1 MVHSSTHLALCWHLE
16 QLLEDWGKKPGVDE
30 DDGSGGGGHGG
41 GWLEGKRGRRQ
52 RFREQGGPSRE
63 ALQRSHIVSILRQIP
78 ELRFES
84 HVVSSCGRAELEV
97 ASVVHDGCNGA
108 VGDGKGGCEEGVS
121 EEQLPGDVMWP
132 LSAVSELGVDEI
144 FRVDWDAIPAGADP
158 LRGFGY
164 KTPAPMKRR
173 SSQGHGGG
181 HDDDGNGEGEEGR
194 LARGARKRSQV
205 ESIATA
211 LKFLK
216 LPTGSVVVDFGC
228 GSGAL
233 SLPLACVFKEFTFVC
248 VDYKQESLRLLDLR
262 AQAAKLVNITTWQGR
277 IEDYI
282 GPFDACVALHA
293 CGHATDLALMQ
304 ALRWRAGYVAS
315 PCCVGKLQFA
325 VGSPSFTGTI
335 YDDNYTPEN
344 LRTARATK
352 DGYVFP
358 NLSNSGNIS
367 VHEQNGTHCSS
378 TSVASRDSYQSEI
391 ENHEFSVDTLRN
403 SRDLV
408 GSFSKTLTPKQ
419 VINEKS
425 YAITTHEIQAENLS
439 GEVKM
444 VVDHC
449 LTYPRSRWLR
459 SVITTDDFLL
469 LARTADWS
477 SYDYDSWTSRL
488 HSLCKTMV
496 ELDRNLASQELGYRT
511 SLLSLADQ
519 KAGAVGVSHI
529 LVGKPSMNSH

>member
-16 QLLEDWGKKPGVDE
+16 QFLEDSLVRRTKL
-30 DDGSGGGGHGG
+30 GGEEGCNGG
-41 GWLEGKRGRRQ
+41 GWLEGKKNRRQ
-52 RFREQGGPSRE
+52 RFRAQGGPSRE
-63 ALQRSHIVSILRQIP
+63 ALQRSHIVAILRQIP
-78 ELRFES
+78 ALRFES
-84 HVVSSCGRAELEV
+84 RLVEPEGARSLHR
-97 ASVVHDGCNGA
+97 GCSGME
-108 VGDGKGGCEEGVS
+108 GDG

-132 LSAVSELGVDEI
+132 LSAVSELGADEI
-144 FRVDWDAIPAGADP
+144 FRVDWNAIPAGADP

-164 KTPAPMKRR
+164 KTPAPTKRKGSR
-173 SSQGHGGG
+173 RRENHGGG
-181 HDDDGNGEGEEGR
+181 HDDVDENCGEEGR

-211 LKFLK
+211 LKLLD
-216 LPTGSVVVDFGC
+216 LPAGSVVVDFGC

-262 AQAAKLVNITTWQGR
+262 AQAAKLTNLTSWQGR
-277 IEDYI
+277 IEDYME
-282 GPFDACVALHA
+282 PFDACVALHA

-325 VGSPSFTGTI
+325 VGSPSTTGLV
-335 YDDNYTPEN
+335 YDNNYTPEN
-344 LRTARATK
+344 LRTAVATK

-358 NLSNSGNIS
+358 NLNNSGKGS
-367 VHEQNGTHCSS
+367 GTHHSS
-378 TSVASRDSYQSEI
+378 TSVASKNSHQLEM
-391 ENHEFSVDTLRN
+391 EMHGFSTN
-403 SRDLV
+403 TLV
-408 GSFSKTLTPKQ
+408 GSFSKTVTPKLD
-419 VINEKS
+419 KS
-425 YAITTHEIQAENLS
+425 CDVVTHEGQAENLS
-439 GEVKM
+439 GQVEGVTG
-444 VVDHC
+444 HC

-459 SVITTDDFLL
+459 SVIATDDFLL

-488 HSLCKTMV
+488 HSLCKIMV

-529 LVGKPSMNSH
+529 LVGKPSLNGH